1 MAILQVMG
9 RVPRC
14 CLVVAI
20 PAILSL
26 VGNVAAAP
34 PIATPIG
41 TGSRYHPLPSGEAV
55 ESARPIAGMA
65 CSSQAHSRF
74 GAHLE
79 VFAKRRVVV
88 VPPGIGIAPPRRAAG
103 LYAVAGRC
111 SYPARTREPT
121 GVVEVVKGSHL
132 TVGQLFSIW
141 GQPLGRGRLAGFRA
155 ADGERVLAFVDGVRW
170 GGDPRSIRLA
180 RHAEIVL
187 EIGGFVPPHT
197 SFRFRRGL

>member
-1 MAILQVMG
+1 MG
-9 RVPRC
+9 RRVVRRC
-14 CLVVAI
+14 LAGAI
-20 PAILSL
+20 PVVLSL
-26 VGNVAAAP
+26 AGTVAAAP

-55 ESARPIAGMA
+55 EAARPVGGLA
-65 CSSQAHSRF
+65 CSSRPQPRF

-88 VPPGIGIAPPRRAAG
+88 VPPGIGMAPPRRAAG
-103 LYAVAGRC
+103 IYVVSGRC

-121 GVVEVVKGSHL
+121 GVVEVVEGSHL
-132 TVGQLFSIW
+132 TIGQLFAIW
-141 GQPLGRGRLAGFRA
+141 GQPLGRDRLAGFRGA
-155 ADGERVLAFVDGVRW
+155 RGERVLAFVGGVRW
-170 GGDPRSIRLA
+170 GGDPRSIPLA

-187 EIGGFVPPHT
+187 EIGGFIPPHT